1 MMSLRRLQALFIAI
15 CLVAIPWSSANAQG
29 PEPGYFPETGHSVQ
43 GDFLRFYNAVSD
55 PLTLY
60 GYPITDQFQRADG
73 LLVQYFQRAR
83 FEYHPELPDG
93 QRVVLTDV
101 GSQMYTPAIQLNISN
116 PFACRSFTETSF
128 FVCFSFLDF
137 YNKYG
142 GELQF
147 GYPISPFEYHDS
159 LIVQYFQKARMEWRP
174 SNPEGVRVVLT
185 DLGSLAFDNFKED
198 PARKDPVRPLHA
210 SIQQLEI
217 ISLQVRAF
225 VWKAVTAG
233 SDQQAIFIIV
243 NDQSGQPLNNA
254 ACTATI
260 HWLGESA
267 QIIHSNTN
275 SSGIGTIQFSFVNKP
290 SGNLIPI
297 EVNCQYENN
306 LTGSTTA
313 SFRIWY

>member
-1 MMSLRRLQALFIAI
+1 MMSLRRLLALFFAI

-29 PEPGYFPETGHSVQ
+29 PELGYFPETGHSVQ

-60 GYPITDQFQRADG
+60 GYPITDQFQRTDG

-137 YNKYG
+137 YDKYG

>member
-1 MMSLRRLQALFIAI
+1 MISLRRSLALFFAI
-15 CLVAIPWSSANAQG
+15 CLLAIPWSSANAQG
-29 PEPGYFPETGHSVQ
+29 PEPRFFPETGHNVQ

-60 GYPITDQFQRADG
+60 GYPITDQFQRTDG

-93 QRVVLTDV
+93 QRVILTDV
-101 GSQMYTPAIQLNISN
+101 GSQIYTPAIQLNISN
-116 PFACRSFTETSF
+116 PFACRFFTETNFS
-128 FVCFSFLDF
+128 VCFSFLDF

-147 GYPISPFEYHDS
+147 GHPISPFEYHDD

-174 SNPEGVRVVLT
+174 SNPESERVVLT
-185 DLGSLAFDNFKED
+185 DLGSLAFDKFKED
-198 PARKDPVRPLHA
+198 PVRKDPVSPLNA
-210 SIQQLEI
+210 SIQPAI
-217 ISLQVRAF
+217 ISLQVRTF
-225 VWKAVTAG
+225 VWKAVTTG
-233 SDQQAIFIIV
+233 SDQQTIFIIV
-243 NDQSGQPLNNA
+243 NDQSGQPLNEA
-254 ACTATI
+254 GCTATI
-260 HWLGESA
+260 HWLGEAA
-267 QIIHSNTN
+267 QIITGNTN
-275 SSGIGTIQFSFVNKP
+275 SSGIETIQLSFVNKP

-297 EVNCQYENN
+297 DVNCQYENS

>member
-1 MMSLRRLQALFIAI
+1 MISLRRSLALFFAI

-29 PEPGYFPETGHSVQ
+29 PEPRFFPETSHNVQ

-60 GYPITDQFQRADG
+60 GYPITDQFQRTDG

-93 QRVVLTDV
+93 QRVILTDV
-101 GSQMYTPAIQLNISN
+101 GSQIYTPAIQLNISN
-116 PFACRSFTETSF
+116 PFACRFFTETNFS
-128 FVCFSFLDF
+128 VCFSFLDF

-147 GYPISPFEYHDS
+147 GHPISPFEYHDD

-174 SNPEGVRVVLT
+174 SNPESERVVLT
-185 DLGSLAFDNFKED
+185 DLGSLAFDKFKED
-198 PARKDPVRPLHA
+198 PVRKDPVSPLNA
-210 SIQQLEI
+210 SIQPAI

-225 VWKAVTAG
+225 VWKAVTTG
-233 SDQQAIFIIV
+233 SDQQTIFIIV
-243 NDQSGQPLNNA
+243 NDQSGQPLNEA
-254 ACTATI
+254 GCTATI
-260 HWLGESA
+260 HWLGEAA
-267 QIIHSNTN
+267 QIITGNTN
-275 SSGIGTIQFSFVNKP
+275 SSGIETIQLSFVNKP

-297 EVNCQYENN
+297 DVNCQYENS